1 MHKKE
6 KTTTQVFLD
15 LKISPE
21 SVELVFQLPVL
32 LQLEVPQ
39 LQALQVQGASVVST
53 VVEVSQ
59 AN

>member
-6 KTTTQVFLD
+6 TTTTQVFLD

-39 LQALQVQGASVVST
+39 LQALKVQGASVVSP

>member
-1 MHKKE
+1 MDRKR
-6 KTTTQVFLD
+6 TTTQVFLD

-32 LQLEVPQ
+32 LQLQVPQ
-39 LQALQVQGASVVST
+39 LQALKVQGASAVSQ